1 MFHHRADNADRK
13 IIFFNWF
20 MLSFLSG
27 NVNAGGFMA
36 TERFVTHVTGFATL
50 FGIEIVKHH
59 YDQAFGILSV
69 PIFFL
74 CGAMV
79 SAYLIDR
86 NIRLKRKP
94 HYDYVMLAVC
104 CCLSICAIAGFYNFF
119 GVFGEELRLTQ
130 DYMLL
135 ALLCLASGLQN
146 AAITTA
152 SHGTVRSTHL
162 TGITTD
168 LGIDLVKSFT
178 TKAKLNPNEKR
189 NMILKIGS
197 LSFFI
202 FGSVTGAAL
211 FIQSKY
217 LGFLLPAAIAF
228 YSFIKARFERH
239 LD

>member
-1 MFHHRADNADRK
+1 MFHHKAENADRK

-20 MLSFLSG
+20 LLNFLAGS
-27 NVNAGGFMA
+27 VNAGGFMA

-50 FGIEIVKHH
+50 FGIDIVKGKF
-59 YDQAFGILSV
+59 DQAFGILSV

-74 CGAMV
+74 SGAMV

-86 NIRLKRKP
+86 NIRRKKKP
-94 HYDYVMLAVC
+94 HYDYVMFAVFL
-104 CCLSICAIAGFYNFF
+104 CLVTCAISGYFNKF
-119 GVFGEELRLTQ
+119 GIFGAKLRLQQ
-130 DYMLL
+130 DYIFL

-168 LGIDLVKSFT
+168 LGIEIVKIAT
-178 TKAKLNPNEKR
+178 TKTKASAVEKR
-189 NMILKIGS
+189 NLTLKLGS
-197 LSFFI
+197 LFFFI
-202 FGSVTGAAL
+202 LGSVTGAAL
-211 FIQSKY
+211 FIQLQY
-217 LGFLLPAAIAF
+217 LGFLLPASIAL
-228 YSFIKARFERH
+228 YSTIKAKRESH

>member
-20 MLSFLSG
+20 LLSFLAG

-50 FGIEIVKHH
+50 FGIEIVKGHL
-59 YDQAFGILSV
+59 DQAFGILSV

-74 CGAMV
+74 TGAMI

-94 HYDYVMLAVC
+94 HYDYVMFSVFL
-104 CCLSICAIAGFYNFF
+104 CLVICAISGYFNKF
-119 GVFGEELRLTQ
+119 GTFGETLRLQQ
-130 DYMLL
+130 DYIFL

-168 LGIDLVKSFT
+168 LGIEIVKVAT
-178 TKAKLNPNEKR
+178 TKTKATSTEVR
-189 NMILKIGS
+189 NMTLKLGS
-197 LSFFI
+197 LLFFI
-202 FGSVTGAAL
+202 IGSVTGAAL

-217 LGFLLPAAIAF
+217 LGFLLPAAVAL
-228 YSFIKARFERH
+228 YSTIKARLERH